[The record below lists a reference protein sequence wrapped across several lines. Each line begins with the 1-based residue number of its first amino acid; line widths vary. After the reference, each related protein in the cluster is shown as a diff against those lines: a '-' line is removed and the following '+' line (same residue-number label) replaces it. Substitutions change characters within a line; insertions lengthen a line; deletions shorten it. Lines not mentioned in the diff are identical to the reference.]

1 MFEPAG
7 LPRHTAGA
15 FSCITTSSRSGAL
28 FSGFA
33 SFTDACLRRHS
44 DVVSKMALERDD
56 VQQLKDELQ
65 TLEDVYKEDKG
76 MEGVEVGDDY

>member
-28 FSGFA
+28 FSSFA
-33 SFTDACLRRHS
+33 SFTDSCLRRHS
-44 DVVSKMALERDD
+44 DIVAKMGLERDD

-65 TLEDVYKEDKG
+65 TLEDVYQEDKG
-76 MEGVEVGDDY
+76 TEDVEVGDDF